1 MHARL
6 IGAVVVAAV
15 VGSAATAWAASA
27 ANPVNKSTGVIA
39 ACYATSGGALRV
51 ATTTC
56 KATETAVSWQ
66 IGAVPLRADIA
77 AGAPDAQLLSK
88 DGLKMR
94 LACYV
99 NPGGV
104 WTAEL
109 HVVPSGSAD
118 INGSYIAGDEL
129 GSEGP
134 TEFGMTAA
142 AKADVVPVA
151 VGRSGGGFAR
161 GEGEMTIDTPSHIV
175 TVVFHVIANSVTDRC
190 QVAATA
196 TLT

>member
-51 ATTTC
+51 ATTPC

-99 NPGGV
+99 NPEVCGPPSST
-104 WTAEL
+104 WCRRAPPTSTAPTSPGTSL
-109 HVVPSGSAD
+109 APRGLPS
-118 INGSYIAGDEL
+118 
-129 GSEGP
+129 
-134 TEFGMTAA
+134 
-142 AKADVVPVA
+142 
-151 VGRSGGGFAR
+151 SG
-161 GEGEMTIDTPSHIV
+161 
-175 TVVFHVIANSVTDRC
+175 
-190 QVAATA
+190 
-196 TLT
+196 